1 MPATGGGVA
10 GVAGV
15 EGVDGG
21 VDGGVAGIP
30 VPIGDGVAASPP
42 PPPPQAT
49 LSIKTNAPII
59 HTFPFRRF
67 FNQKPFICS
76 DILTSPVALFLCRY
90 IYIMC
95 EYFTIII
102 VCAIIY
108 NDIATNKYLLLY
120 NIHPLSISF
129 KYQLTILLAIHLY
142 LN

>member
-21 VDGGVAGIP
+21 VDGVAG
-30 VPIGDGVAASPP
+30 VPAPTGVGVAASPP

-49 LSIKTNAPII
+49 FSIKTNAPKI

-76 DILTSPVALFLCRY
+76 DILTSPMALFLCRY
-90 IYIMC
+90 ID
-95 EYFTIII
+95 II
-102 VCAIIY
+102 VCAVICS
-108 NDIATNKYLLLY
+108 DFATNK
-120 NIHPLSISF
+120 N
-129 KYQLTILLAIHLY
+129 K
-142 LN
+142 